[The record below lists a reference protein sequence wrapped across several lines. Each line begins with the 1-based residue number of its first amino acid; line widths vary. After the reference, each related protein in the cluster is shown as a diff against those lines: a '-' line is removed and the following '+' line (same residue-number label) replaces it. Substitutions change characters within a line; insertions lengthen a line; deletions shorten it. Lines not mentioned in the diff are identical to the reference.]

1 MRWTKVIAENQSFSA
16 NLAKPELLPQFR
28 MLATMISKRSCLGAR
43 IILYNI
49 CSNPKKTW

>member
-28 MLATMISKRSCLGAR
+28 MLATMISKHLLKSKEDMVIAGTKLGAR
-43 IILYNI
+43 N
-49 CSNPKKTW
+49 